1 MPVARTSDTEIFYE
15 SFGDTGLPTVLLV
28 AGLGGQLTNW
38 DEGFCRSLASA
49 GLRVIRFDNR
59 DVGLSTMF
67 DDRPLDLSAA
77 LADALAGLDIEVP
90 YTLSDMAGDVIGL
103 LDHLEVEQAHLA
115 GVSMGGMIA
124 QTAAVEHPHRVT
136 SLASIMSSTGS
147 RSVGQPTPEAIEVLF
162 ERSPS
167 DRDGAVDAAVRAHRI
182 IGSPDYFDEEEARIR
197 AAAAFDRSFN
207 PDGIGRQLA
216 AIYAAGNRSD
226 QLSGVTVPT
235 LVIHGAKDALIDV
248 SGGYHTAETIPG
260 STLMIFDD
268 MGHDLA
274 RPLWERLI
282 GAIAEHIHKA
292 ESASIQ

>member
-1 MPVARTSDTEIFYE
+1 
-15 SFGDTGLPTVLLV
+15 
-28 AGLGGQLTNW
+28 
-38 DEGFCRSLASA
+38 
-49 GLRVIRFDNR
+49 
-59 DVGLSTMF
+59 MF

-77 LADALAGLDIEVP
+77 LTDALAGLDIEVP

-124 QTAAVEHPHRVT
+124 QTAAVEHPHRVR
-136 SLASIMSSTGS
+136 SLISIMSSTGS

-182 IGSPDYFDEEEARIR
+182 ICSPDYFDEEETRIR

-207 PDGIGRQLA
+207 PDGIGRC
-216 AIYAAGNRSD
+216 
-226 QLSGVTVPT
+226 
-235 LVIHGAKDALIDV
+235 
-248 SGGYHTAETIPG
+248 HTAETIPG
-260 STLMIFDD
+260 ATLMIVDD